1 MALSLKLDLT
11 TILVGGGILA
21 AGYAYTQNIAPFDE
35 GGVVRTAI
43 DDFLKINKDS
53 TDTSTEDTSTD
64 ASDDDNPVATDT
76 DTKKNVIVANDGP
89 VPKSNW
95 HGRRDGRGGGNQ
107 PIVVGDPDLTGSG
120 MAGNAGNFFTFNVFD
135 ANGDVVPVKVPASTT
150 KPGCVVNCQNLC
162 YSTYANDSVRK
173 AACYDGC
180 NQGCD
185 QLFGGIQSSYTKNLA
200 MQIKA
205 PSKTGRS
212 PLDKIEFKGV
222 ETSRGGLDI
231 RTITTAGMRLRPE
244 LSTRNKI
251 FYRTPSGCY

>member
-1 MALSLKLDLT
+1 MALALKLDLT
-11 TILVGGGILA
+11 TIVVGGGLLA

-35 GGVVRTAI
+35 GGVIRTAI
-43 DDFLKINKDS
+43 DDFLKINKE
-53 TDTSTEDTSTD
+53 EDTEPEATPT
-64 ASDDDNPVATDT
+64 DDDNPVAED
-76 DTKKNVIVANDGP
+76 KKNVIVANDGP
-89 VPKSNW
+89 VPKHRSNW

-107 PIVVGDPDLTGSG
+107 PIIVGDPDLSGSG

-135 ANGDVVPVKVPASTT
+135 VNGNVVPVKVPASTT

-162 YSTYANDSVRK
+162 YSTYVNDDVRK

-251 FYRTPSGCY
+251 FYKTPSGCY